1 LEEIQRDQCA
11 VVNMRADNKSDNGKA
26 DDHGQTG
33 EVETF
38 DKVGKDISE
47 VEVAN
52 LTLENRHD
60 MEKKLLWKLDMRLLP
75 LMMLIC
81 MRSRLHKRIAGNSC

>member
-1 LEEIQRDQCA
+1 LEKIQRDQCA
-11 VVNMRADNKSDNGKA
+11 VVNMRADNRSDNGKA
-26 DDHGQTG
+26 DDRGQTG

-52 LTLENRHD
+52 LILGNRHD

-81 MRSRLHKRIAGNSC
+81 MRSKLHKTHR